1 MKFPKGTVQ
10 ETNEKEMFVLLNL
23 HNKQGKRCLNKVF
36 GHHETEL
43 QQMYE
48 YGFEDKSYYL
58 NILNDKKT
66 KYALVVFSLEKG
78 EPEIVFFMTIRKH
91 KGKHW
96 ALYDICKQEGYTKG
110 MFAQAL
116 SFCFCTSA
124 LSPKDSDFYLAVD
137 IDSHHLCTAMSAYI
151 KCGFVPYEIK
161 RHGKERYMCMKY
173 DEKSCHNIMKKIEH
187 NK

>member
-58 NILNDKKT
+58 NIHNDKKT

-151 KCGFVPYEIK
+151 KCGFVPYEIG
-161 RHGKERYMCMKY
+161 RHGEERYMCMKY
-173 DEKSCHNIMKKIEH
+173 DEKSCHNTMKK
-187 NK
+187 

>member
-58 NILNDKKT
+58 NIHNDKKT
-66 KYALVVFSLEKG
+66 KYALVVFSLERRTRNS
-78 EPEIVFFMTIRKH
+78 V
-91 KGKHW
+91 
-96 ALYDICKQEGYTKG
+96 LYDN
-110 MFAQAL
+110 
-116 SFCFCTSA
+116 
-124 LSPKDSDFYLAVD
+124 P
-137 IDSHHLCTAMSAYI
+137 
-151 KCGFVPYEIK
+151 
-161 RHGKERYMCMKY
+161 
-173 DEKSCHNIMKKIEH
+173 
-187 NK
+187 